1 VGRVSK
7 RFVQL
12 SVAVW
17 LLVACCLAQERSA
30 ETHKPDEHTQHES
43 RVQRIRQLPADWL
56 IGPYIPGAH
65 ALQPLSNRERATI
78 YVHQTFL
85 NAGAY
90 VARMFT
96 AGIDQARDVP
106 REWGGG
112 MAAYG
117 LRFGSRYGEFVI
129 ANSLQ
134 SAGNAALGYEPRYD
148 LCRCTGFWPR
158 TRHAIARNFVTYN
171 RTERE
176 RRPAVPLYAGSF
188 AAGMISSIWLPGHR
202 NTWKEGAYSALI
214 QAGLGSGVNWASEF
228 AIDIL
233 RKVTKKRYPREQS
246 DGRAPVPDYSPR
258 FMVSIN

>member
-1 VGRVSK
+1 M
-7 RFVQL
+7 
-12 SVAVW
+12 AI
-17 LLVACCLAQERSA
+17 CLAQETSPS
-30 ETHKPDEHTQHES
+30 PDTRKSEEENKRES
-43 RVQRIRQLPADWL
+43 TLQKIRELPAEWL
-56 IGPYIPGAH
+56 IGPYVPSTRP
-65 ALQPLSNRERATI
+65 LQPLSNRERTTI

-85 NAGAY
+85 NAGTY

-96 AGIDQARDVP
+96 AGIDQARGVP

-134 SAGNAALGYEPRYD
+134 SAGNTALGYEPRYD

-202 NTWKEGAYSALI
+202 NPWKEGAYSALI

-228 AIDIL
+228 AVEIL
-233 RKVTKKRYPREQS
+233 RKVTKKPYRREQ
-246 DGRAPVPDYSPR
+246 
-258 FMVSIN
+258 